1 MSNST
6 VVRSIRA
13 VCLVLAVAL
22 FAPLMAA
29 TPAQAAVATFSCPGG
44 GTYSVDNGVLQSMY
58 SGNCSGAVVLDSTV
72 TQIGYA
78 TGIYSGVTSIQI
90 PSTTTVIGNQ
100 PFISGANLAAINVDE
115 ANPNYK
121 SVDGILYNKTG
132 TVLKQYP
139 QAKTGSSFTIPVGV
153 TEIGYYAFSCATYLN
168 TVTIPDAVITA
179 NNIDRVNGCSGN
191 GISQFIVGSGNANY
205 TSIDGVIFNKAATTI
220 LAYPNNKPGSSYVM
234 PSTVTAIQSQAL
246 AYSKDRQLKSIT
258 LSPNLIS
265 IGTYSFSNLYLPTL
279 NIPASVTTIA
289 DLGLWTVNS
298 VTVDSGSTSFSVAD
312 GVLYNLNKTKLIY
325 YPYGEVRTSFTIP
338 STVTEI
344 ATYGI
349 SNPGS
354 ALERLV
360 IGSSLVSIGSY
371 NYVSNLKYL
380 SISDDTT
387 FNFNNF
393 VFSRLTSVN
402 YCGTNATTISNI
414 DAKLSSWGNATRVCL
429 STPAF
434 TLSSSSEV
442 VNAGSAISGYT
453 INSTGG
459 AIASFEISPSIS
471 NTPGLRFSTQTGF
484 ISETPTV
491 TAALRTY
498 TITARNA
505 VGTASQTFSVTVNPA
520 PREVTCGTGT
530 YTVHMGIASAGT
542 DCTGALVI
550 ASDVT
555 EIATQAFLDAQI
567 TSLTLPT
574 GLLTIRHLA
583 FAGANLFPTLVIPN
597 SVTLLESAAFQQGQY
612 TSLTIGN
619 GVTAIGE
626 ATFYRNYG
634 VRINSI
640 TFGTGLTSIGY
651 AAFQDF
657 GVDRLTI
664 PEGITTLASRAFDSI
679 SSTVLVLPNS
689 LTSVASDAFVSGNFS
704 IVKYC
709 GSNATVTSYAFN
721 VPIACGAIVDFN
733 ANTGSGTMSPSIS
746 GSNSALPTN
755 TFTRSGYAFNGWNTN
770 SSGTGT
776 SYAAG
781 ATFPYTTAS
790 NTTLYATWVLIAP
803 AFAITAATENATA
816 ATAISGFSINS
827 TGGAIASF
835 SISPAV
841 ENGLSF
847 DSATGLISGTPT
859 NSALSKVYTITATN
873 TSGTASATYTIQVA
887 QSAAQIAAAAEAA
900 RVATEAAAAEAA
912 EAKRIA
918 DAAAAAKLAE
928 QEATARIV
936 AAAIA
941 AAEAKRVADAA
952 AEAKRVADA
961 AAEAKRVAD
970 IAAEAKRVADAAAE
984 VKRLAEVAAEAKRV
998 ADAAAEVKRLAEVAA
1013 EAKRVADAAAEVKR
1027 LAEVAAEAK
1036 RVADAAA
1043 ETKRLADIAA
1053 EAKRVAD
1060 AAAETKRRADA
1071 AAETKRLADA
1081 AAKAKAQAQLDAQR
1095 ALLTGTKKVSSIK
1108 KIAPKKAVVN
1118 LINLKP
1124 GTKIKITIKVGK
1136 K

>member
-1 MSNST
+1 MSKST

-22 FAPLMAA
+22 FAPLIAA
-29 TPAQAAVATFSCPGG
+29 TPAQAAIVSFNCPSGG
-44 GTYSVDNGVLQSMY
+44 GTYQVNNGTLTGTTGTCSGDLVLDNSVVTINSSSLSSTSITSLTLPAGLTNYTRPFWYNTALTSISVAQGNSNFSSEDGVLFNANKTTLLTYPANKAGSTY
-58 SGNCSGAVVLDSTV
+58 SIPSSV
-72 TQIGYA
+72 TAIADYA
-78 TGIYSGVTSIQI
+78 FQANKNLTSIDI
-90 PSTTTVIGNQ
+90 GSNVTYIGDFTFFHAYTLSVIN
-100 PFISGANLAAINVDE
+100 IGAGLSYLGQGTFTYMQNLTAINVNQ
-115 ANPNYK
+115 AN
-121 SVDGILYNKTG
+121 
-132 TVLKQYP
+132 
-139 QAKTGSSFTIPVGV
+139 A
-153 TEIGYYAFSCATYLN
+153 AF
-168 TVTIPDAVITA
+168 
-179 NNIDRVNGCSGN
+179 R
-191 GISQFIVGSGNANY
+191 
-205 TSIDGVIFNKAATTI
+205 SIDGVLYDIGISFLYIYPAAKTGTTFTAPSTVVQTGYMAFALTKNLI
-220 LAYPNNKPGSSYVM
+220 TADLSPIGVMSEQTFMDSSSIQEVTYGNSISQIKSQTFQSATSLRRLNIGTSVTVIGGGAFYRNTSFSCVVYTGTNSTIQNYAYPNGVRPVTTGSSCL
-234 PSTVTAIQSQAL
+234 TA
-246 AYSKDRQLKSIT
+246 
-258 LSPNLIS
+258 
-265 IGTYSFSNLYLPTL
+265 
-279 NIPASVTTIA
+279 
-289 DLGLWTVNS
+289 
-298 VTVDSGSTSFSVAD
+298 
-312 GVLYNLNKTKLIY
+312 
-325 YPYGEVRTSFTIP
+325 
-338 STVTEI
+338 
-344 ATYGI
+344 
-349 SNPGS
+349 
-354 ALERLV
+354 
-360 IGSSLVSIGSY
+360 
-371 NYVSNLKYL
+371 
-380 SISDDTT
+380 
-387 FNFNNF
+387 
-393 VFSRLTSVN
+393 
-402 YCGTNATTISNI
+402 
-414 DAKLSSWGNATRVCL
+414 
-429 STPAF
+429 PAF

-459 AIASFEISPSIS
+459 AIASFEISPAIS
-471 NTPGLRFSTQTGF
+471 TTPGLRFSTVTGL
-484 ISETPTV
+484 ISETPTA

-498 TITARNA
+498 TITARNI
-505 VGTASQTFSVTVNPA
+505 VGTASQTFSVTVNPP
-520 PREVTCGTGT
+520 PREVACGTGT
-530 YTVHMGIASAGT
+530 YTVHMGIASAGS

-574 GLLTIRHLA
+574 GLRTIRHLA

-597 SVTLLESAAFQQGQY
+597 SVTVLESAAFQQGQF

-634 VRINSI
+634 APINSI

-651 AAFQDF
+651 AAFQNF

-664 PEGITTLASRAFDSI
+664 PEGVTTLASRAFDGI
-679 SSTVLVLPNS
+679 TSTVLVLPNS
-689 LTSVASDAFVSGNFS
+689 LTSVASDAFVYGNFS

-709 GSNATVTSYAFN
+709 GSNAAVTSYAFN

-746 GSNSALPTN
+746 SSNSALPAN
-755 TFTRSGYAFNGWNTN
+755 TFTRSGYLFNGWNTN

-790 NTTLYATWVLIAP
+790 NTTLYATWVPIAP
-803 AFAITAATENATA
+803 AFTITTATENATA
-816 ATAISGFSINS
+816 ATAISGFEINS
-827 TGGAIASF
+827 TGGSIASF
-835 SISPAV
+835 SISPAI

-847 DSATGLISGTPT
+847 NSATGLISGTPT

-873 TSGTASATYTIQVA
+873 ASGTASATYTIQVA

-900 RVATEAAAAEAA
+900 RVAAEAAAAEAA

-918 DAAAAAKLAE
+918 DAAAAARLAE
-928 QEATARIV
+928 QAANARIV

-952 AEAKRVADA
+952 AEAKRL
-961 AAEAKRVAD
+961 AD

-984 VKRLAEVAAEAKRV
+984 VKRLVEVAAEAKRIADEAAETKRLADIAAEAKRVADEAAETKRLADIAAEAKRV
-998 ADAAAEVKRLAEVAA
+998 ADAAV
-1013 EAKRVADAAAEVKR
+1013 EA
-1027 LAEVAAEAK
+1027 
-1036 RVADAAA
+1036 
-1043 ETKRLADIAA
+1043 KRLADIAA

-1060 AAAETKRRADA
+1060 AAAETKRRADAAAETKRLADAA